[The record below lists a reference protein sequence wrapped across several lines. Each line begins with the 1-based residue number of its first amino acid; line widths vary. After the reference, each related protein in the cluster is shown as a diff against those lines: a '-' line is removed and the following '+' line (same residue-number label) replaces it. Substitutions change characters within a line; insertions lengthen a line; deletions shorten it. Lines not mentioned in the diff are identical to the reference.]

1 MTITDIQNKLYERL
15 QDSGWGNKLKM
26 FLLSKDFENILHTL
40 YNDSQE
46 GKRFTPVI
54 KDLFRAFEECPYDK
68 LKVVVIGQDPY
79 PQAGVAD
86 GISFSC
92 GHTKKEQP
100 SLRHIFN
107 EIERTVYSPKF
118 PPGDN
123 DPERDQY
130 NPDLTRWSNQG
141 ILMLNTAM
149 TCEVGNIGSHI
160 DLWKPFTTYLL
171 DYLASYN
178 TGLLYVFLGKKSQV
192 WHKMIPTN
200 NYKFFA
206 THPAAAAYNGGT
218 WNSGDLFNQINKVLD
233 KQYGE
238 QIIW

>member
-15 QDSGWGNKLKM
+15 QGSGWGGKLKM

-54 KDLFRAFEECPYDK
+54 KDLFRAFEECSYDK

-79 PQAGVAD
+79 PQAGIAD

-92 GHTKKEQP
+92 SHTQKEQP

-107 EIERTVYSPKF
+107 EIERTVYGPKF
-118 PPGDN
+118 PPED
-123 DPERDQY
+123 DDLERDQY
-130 NPDLTRWSNQG
+130 NPDLTRWANQG
-141 ILMLNTAM
+141 VLMLNTAM

-206 THPAAAAYNGGT
+206 THPAAAAYNGGK
-218 WNSGDLFNQINKVLD
+218 WNSGDLFNQINKVLE

-238 QIIW
+238 KIIW